1 MRDYDYHPN
10 EPDVRVFGVPETGV
24 LVRTDEMFL
33 GQTHQPVSLDW
44 GTPSLVLRHYAF
56 AREWFKLNA
65 TFSCEGELI
74 ETGVEGD
81 EYVVNCDIATPLRW
95 SGSDATAV
103 DLFLDVMVRR
113 DGSYRIVDRPE
124 FEDACSRQ
132 LISYSEARN
141 AEAGL
146 SSLLRWITS
155 GRLLDLIEE
164 PARHLAAQAP
174 PPLPFARSP
183 LAEVP
188 AVAPH
193 SRSTW

>member
-10 EPDVRVFGVPETGV
+10 EPDVRVFGVPEAGV

-33 GQTHQPVSLDW
+33 GQTREPASLEW

-56 AREWFKLNA
+56 AGEWFKLNA
-65 TFSCEGELI
+65 TLNGDGELI
-74 ETGVEGD
+74 ETGAEGD

-95 SGSDATAV
+95 IGSDATAV

-113 DGSYRIVDRPE
+113 DGSYRIVDRTE
-124 FEDACSRQ
+124 FDDAWCLQ
-132 LISYSEARN
+132 LVSDSEARN
-141 AEAGL
+141 AESGL
-146 SSLLRWITS
+146 KSLLHWITS
-155 GRLLDLIEE
+155 GRLQELLDE

-174 PPLPFARSP
+174 PPLPFVRSP
-183 LAEVP
+183 LAGVP
-188 AVAPH
+188 AVAPY

>member
-10 EPDVRVFGVPETGV
+10 EPDVRVFGVPEAGV
-24 LVRTDEMFL
+24 LVRTDEMYL
-33 GQTHQPVSLDW
+33 AQTREPASSEW

-56 AREWFKLNA
+56 ASEWFKLNA
-65 TFSCEGELI
+65 TFSHQGELI
-74 ETGVEGD
+74 ETGEEGG

-95 SGSDATAV
+95 TGSDAYAV

-113 DGSYRIVDRPE
+113 DGSYWIADRPE

-132 LISYSEARN
+132 LISDSEARN

-146 SSLLRWITS
+146 RSLLHWITS
-155 GRLLDLIEE
+155 GRLQDLIDE

-174 PPLPFARSP
+174 PSLPFGRSP
-183 LAEVP
+183 LDEVP
-188 AVAPH
+188 SVAPR

>member
-10 EPDVRVFGVPETGV
+10 ELDVRVFGVPEAGV

-33 GQTHQPVSLDW
+33 GQTREPASSEW

-56 AREWFKLNA
+56 AGEWFKLNA
-65 TFSCEGELI
+65 TLDDDGELI
-74 ETGVEGD
+74 ETGAAGD

-95 SGSDATAV
+95 IGPDATAV
-103 DLFLDVMVRR
+103 DLFLDVLVRR
-113 DGSYRIVDRPE
+113 DGSYRIVDRPD
-124 FEDACSRQ
+124 FDDACSRQ
-132 LISYSEARN
+132 LISGSEARN
-141 AEAGL
+141 AESGL
-146 SSLLRWITS
+146 KSLLHWITS
-155 GRLLDLIEE
+155 GRLQDLLDE

-174 PPLPFARSP
+174 PPLPFGRSP
-183 LAEVP
+183 LVDVP